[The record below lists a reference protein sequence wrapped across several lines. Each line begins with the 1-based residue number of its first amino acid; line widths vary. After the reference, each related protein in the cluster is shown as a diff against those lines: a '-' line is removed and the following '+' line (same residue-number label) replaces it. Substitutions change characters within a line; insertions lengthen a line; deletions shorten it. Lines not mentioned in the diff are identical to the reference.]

1 MGQVLRLSDYVFP
14 WKKIFC
20 DDSGATTLEIHM
32 NTGTCELEILSYND
46 EGECIRKVLTT
57 VESVNLHRVLGDSF
71 KTVIS

>member
-1 MGQVLRLSDYVFP
+1 MGQVIQLSDYVYP

-20 DDSGATTLEIHM
+20 DNSGDTSFEIHM

-57 VESVNLHRVLGDSF
+57 VESVNLHRVIGEAF
-71 KTVIS
+71 KSVIK